1 MLAEAKLSKR
11 DVGEEK
17 KTVRVDAPGTGDRI
31 ETKCAI
37 AAWYEP
43 QWAST
48 GVGTPVTA
56 SA

>member
-17 KTVRVDAPGTGDRI
+17 KTVRVDAPGPGDRI